1 LLGETHDELGAS
13 EYYKMLGEIENNPAP
28 EQARYGASVPKVNLE
43 KNLKTYLALE
53 KAIQKELL
61 NSSLSVTSG
70 GFGIA
75 LAKACVGGM
84 LGCKINVESMSAG
97 SNSAMVKLFSESQG
111 RVLVS
116 VPPKNT
122 REFEKIFKDISN
134 ARLGTVSKDNKFII
148 TEDNKK
154 IVDSS
159 VKKLYDIYHKFSNSM
174 Q

>member
-1 LLGETHDELGAS
+1 
-13 EYYKMLGEIENNPAP
+13 
-28 EQARYGASVPKVNLE
+28 
-43 KNLKTYLALE
+43 
-53 KAIQKELL
+53 
-61 NSSLSVTSG
+61 
-70 GFGIA
+70 
-75 LAKACVGGM
+75 
-84 LGCKINVESMSAG
+84 
-97 SNSAMVKLFSESQG
+97 MVKLFSESQG